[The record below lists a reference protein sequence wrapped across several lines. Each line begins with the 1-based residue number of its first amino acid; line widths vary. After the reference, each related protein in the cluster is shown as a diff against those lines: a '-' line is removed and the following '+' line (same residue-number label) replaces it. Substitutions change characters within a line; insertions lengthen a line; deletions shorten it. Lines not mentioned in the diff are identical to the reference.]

1 SAHTSQEAIRCAHPG
16 STHCQRQLSS
26 DIVRRGAGGVAGERL
41 DSGGIPRPS
50 GNADQRGASPV
61 ADSRGPKCSSA
72 ETRRAESHLEK
83 SLPLESRT
91 TNDAHTMTPPL
102 DVSMDGA
109 WRELFPQALV
119 LMDALHQANPLA
131 QWRFGGGTVLML
143 RYRHR
148 LSKDIDLFIDDPQ
161 LLGFVNPRLSEVA
174 ESITADYQ
182 EGAEFVKLL
191 LPQGEIDVVV
201 SPCLTGNAVEKVDI
215 MGRPVLVETS
225 TEIVAKKM
233 YYRGNRAKARDL
245 FDFALVLEKEPDALM
260 LAS

>member
-1 SAHTSQEAIRCAHPG
+1 
-16 STHCQRQLSS
+16 
-26 DIVRRGAGGVAGERL
+26 
-41 DSGGIPRPS
+41 
-50 GNADQRGASPV
+50 
-61 ADSRGPKCSSA
+61 
-72 ETRRAESHLEK
+72 
-83 SLPLESRT
+83 
-91 TNDAHTMTPPL
+91 MTPPL

-201 SPCLTGNAVEKVDI
+201 FCVNWKLENRRCARSLKPLIRWNIG
-215 MGRPVLVETS
+215 PVLRT
-225 TEIVAKKM
+225 
-233 YYRGNRAKARDL
+233 
-245 FDFALVLEKEPDALM
+245 VLIA
-260 LAS
+260 